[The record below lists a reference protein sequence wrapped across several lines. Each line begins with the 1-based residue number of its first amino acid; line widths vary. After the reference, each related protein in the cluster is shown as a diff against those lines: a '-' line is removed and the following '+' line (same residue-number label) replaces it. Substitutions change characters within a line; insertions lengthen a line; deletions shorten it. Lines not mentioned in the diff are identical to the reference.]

1 MPVPA
6 QSSGAP
12 SGPVQLV
19 WFKKD
24 LRVADHLP
32 LREAA
37 ARGPVLPVFIYEPEQ
52 LGHEEFSGQH
62 LAYLNDCLRELD
74 GKLRGLG
81 TPLVIRRGE
90 AVEVLEK
97 LSREFALGGVWAHQ
111 ETGNGVSFARDR
123 RVRAWARARGVLLT
137 ELPQNGVV
145 RGMRNRDGWADAWEE
160 RLGTPPLPAPEKLCG
175 TAILPCR
182 IMTHSELGVEA
193 NDKTI
198 PPGGESVGRAT
209 LDSFLTVRGVN
220 YMRELSSPLSAE
232 HACSRLSGPLA
243 YGTVSLRTVVGATRQ
258 RLAAVRGDTWADPR
272 WVRSLRSYESRLHWH
287 CHFMQRLESEP
298 GMEFRNLNRALD
310 GLREDE
316 WNPESFDRWA
326 HGQTGYPLIDA
337 CVRMLRQTGWLNF
350 RMRAMLVSFASQ
362 HLWLHWRQ
370 PGLFLA
376 RQWLDNESGI
386 HWSQMQMQS
395 STVGINRV
403 RIYSPTRQAKEQD
416 PDGTFIRRWVPELAD
431 IPGDFL
437 HAPWEWSGAARLNY
451 PPPIVDENRA
461 GRLARARIAAARASP
476 EFGTEAKRIYLRH
489 GSRKK
494 AAIRAE
500 RVARGLPAKPVRKTL
515 AKPPAPRRNPM
526 SDQPDLFGN
535 APDAAKPIIPA
546 GLPESWKAALE
557 GEFAAPYFH
566 ELKDFLVEERA
577 AQTIYP
583 PAADVFNALRFTPLD
598 GVKVFILGQ
607 DPYHGPGQAHG
618 LSFSV
623 RPGVRVPP
631 SLQNIYKELQTDIP
645 GFTPPRHG
653 YLRAWAEQ
661 GVLLLN
667 AVLTV
672 RAGQANSHANK
683 GWEAFTDAVIKAVNA
698 KEQRVVFVLWGAYA
712 RKKGKLIT
720 NPQHVIVESAH
731 PSPLSVTKF
740 MGTRP
745 FSRVN
750 VALEEAGET
759 PINWQL
765 PMQAEE

>member
-1 MPVPA
+1 M
-6 QSSGAP
+6 
-12 SGPVQLV
+12 

-24 LRVADHLP
+24 LRVRDHAP

-37 ARGPVLPVFIYEPEQ
+37 ARGPVLPLFIYEPEQ
-52 LGHEEFSGQH
+52 LGHEEFAGQH
-62 LAYLNDCLRELD
+62 LTYLNGCLRELD
-74 GKLRGLG
+74 ASLRGRG
-81 TPLVIRRGE
+81 APLVLRHGE
-90 AVEVLEK
+90 AVAVLDR
-97 LSREFALGGVWAHQ
+97 LSRELPLGGLWAHQ

-123 RVRAWARARGVLLT
+123 RVRAWARARGLPLT

-145 RGMRNRDGWADAWEE
+145 RGLKSRDGWADAWEE
-160 RLGTPPLPAPEKLCG
+160 RLGTPPLPAPDGLYAPAVSPG
-175 TAILPCR
+175 GLR
-182 IMTHSELGVEA
+182 THAELGVAPDAKVVPPSGEA
-193 NDKTI
+193 A
-198 PPGGESVGRAT
+198 GHAT
-209 LDSFLTVRGVN
+209 LESFLTVRGVD
-220 YMRELSSPLSAE
+220 YTRELSSPLSAE

-243 YGTVSLRTVVGATRQ
+243 FGTVSLRTVVGATRQ
-258 RLAAVRGDTWADPR
+258 RLAAVRGDSWADPR

-287 CHFMQRLESEP
+287 CHFVQRLESEP
-298 GMEFRNLNRALD
+298 DMEFRGLNHALD
-310 GLREDE
+310 SLRADS
-316 WNPESFDRWA
+316 WNPEFFDRWA

-337 CVRMLRQTGWLNF
+337 CMRSLRQTGWLNF

-362 HLWLHWRQ
+362 HLWLHWR
-370 PGLFLA
+370 PTGVFLA
-376 RQWLDNESGI
+376 RQWLDNEPGI

-395 STVGINRV
+395 GAVGINRV
-403 RIYSPTRQAKEQD
+403 RIYSPTRQAREQD
-416 PDGTFIRRWVPELAD
+416 PDGVFIRRWVPELAD
-431 IPGDFL
+431 VPGDFL
-437 HAPWEWSGAARLNY
+437 HAPWEWSGATRLTY
-451 PPPIVDENRA
+451 PPPVVDEHRA

-476 EFGTEAKRIYLRH
+476 EFEAEARRIYLRH

-494 AAIRAE
+494 AVIRAE
-500 RVARGLPAKPVRKTL
+500 RLARGFPATVPKKIATSRKT
-515 AKPPAPRRNPM
+515 ATRPPTPRRPPM

-535 APDAAKPIIPA
+535 APETARPIVPA
-546 GLPESWKAALE
+546 GLPESWKEALK

-577 AQTIYP
+577 ALTVYP
-583 PAADVFNALRFTPLD
+583 PAADVFNALRFTPLEN
-598 GVKVFILGQ
+598 VKVFILGQ

-631 SLQNIYKELQTDIP
+631 SLQNIYKELQTDLP
-645 GFTPPRHG
+645 GFRPPRHG

-683 GWEAFTDAVIKAVNA
+683 GWEAFTDAVIRAVNA
-698 KEQRVVFVLWGAYA
+698 KEERVVFVLWGAYA
-712 RKKGKLIT
+712 RKKAKLIT
-720 NPQHVIVESAH
+720 NPNHVILESAH

-750 VALEEAGET
+750 AALEEVGES
-759 PINWQL
+759 PIDWQL
-765 PMQAEE
+765 PEKAVE

>member
-1 MPVPA
+1 MQV
-6 QSSGAP
+6 
-12 SGPVQLV
+12 V

-24 LRVADHLP
+24 LRVCDHAP

-37 ARGPVLPVFIYEPEQ
+37 ARGPVLPLFIYEPEQ
-52 LGHEEFSGQH
+52 LGHEEFAGQH
-62 LAYLNDCLRELD
+62 LTYLNGCLRELD
-74 GKLRGLG
+74 TSLRGRG
-81 TPLVIRRGE
+81 APLVLRRGE
-90 AVEVLEK
+90 AVAVLDQ
-97 LSREFALGGVWAHQ
+97 LSRELPLGGLWAHQ

-123 RVRAWARARGVLLT
+123 RVRAWARARGLPLT

-145 RGMRNRDGWADAWEE
+145 RGLKNRDGWADAWEE
-160 RLGTPPLPAPEKLCG
+160 RLGTPPLPAPDRLCASAATPG
-175 TAILPCR
+175 WIR
-182 IMTHSELGVEA
+182 THAELGVAPEA
-193 NDKTI
+193 KMV
-198 PPGGESVGRAT
+198 PPGGEAAGRAT
-209 LDSFLTVRGVN
+209 LESFLTVRGVN
-220 YMRELSSPLSAE
+220 YTRELSSPLSAE

-243 YGTVSLRTVVGATRQ
+243 FGTVSLRTVVGATRQ
-258 RLAAVRGDTWADPR
+258 RLAAVRGDSWADPR

-298 GMEFRNLNRALD
+298 DMEFRGLNRALD
-310 GLREDE
+310 GLRGDA
-316 WNPESFDRWA
+316 WNPEFFDRWA

-337 CVRMLRQTGWLNF
+337 CVRSLRRTGWLNF

-362 HLWLHWRQ
+362 HLWLHWR
-370 PGLFLA
+370 PTGVFLA
-376 RQWLDNESGI
+376 RQWLDNEPGI

-395 STVGINRV
+395 GAVGINRV
-403 RIYSPTRQAKEQD
+403 RIYSPTRQAREQD
-416 PDGTFIRRWVPELAD
+416 PDGVFIRRWVLELAD
-431 IPGDFL
+431 VPGDFL
-437 HAPWEWSGAARLNY
+437 HAPWEWSGATRLNY
-451 PPPIVDENRA
+451 PPPVVDENKA

-476 EFGTEAKRIYLRH
+476 EFEAEARRIYLRH

-494 AAIRAE
+494 AVIRAE
-500 RVARGLPAKPVRKTL
+500 RVAQGLPA
-515 AKPPAPRRNPM
+515 AAPRKSAKRTASTPPTPRRPSM

-535 APDAAKPIIPA
+535 APETARPIVPA
-546 GLPESWKAALE
+546 GLPESWRNALA

-577 AQTIYP
+577 AHTIYP
-583 PAADVFNALRFTPLD
+583 PAADVFNALRYTPLES
-598 GVKVFILGQ
+598 VKVFILGQ

-683 GWEAFTDAVIKAVNA
+683 GWEAFTDAVIRAVNA
-698 KEQRVVFVLWGAYA
+698 KEERVVFVLWGAYA
-712 RKKGKLIT
+712 RKKAKLIT
-720 NPQHVIVESAH
+720 NPNHVIVESAH

-740 MGTRP
+740 MGTKP

-750 VALEEAGET
+750 AALEEAGEA
-759 PINWQL
+759 PIDWQL
-765 PMQAEE
+765 PMQADSSQEKQ